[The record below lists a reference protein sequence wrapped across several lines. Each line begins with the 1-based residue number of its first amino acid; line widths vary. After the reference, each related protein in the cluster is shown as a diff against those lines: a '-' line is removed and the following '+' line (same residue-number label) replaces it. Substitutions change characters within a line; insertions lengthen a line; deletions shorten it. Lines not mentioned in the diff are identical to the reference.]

1 MDYQALQLPA
11 TKKNLYCR
19 FYFVMYQSIIYKHI
33 WIHTSYKFILNKKII
48 FQINSLKNQISWYK

>member
-1 MDYQALQLPA
+1 M
-11 TKKNLYCR
+11 

>member
-33 WIHTSYKFILNKKII
+33 WIHTSNKFILNKI
-48 FQINSLKNQISWYK
+48 FIVQINSLKNQISWYK